1 MVVHPGLGVPEGTRM
16 RNIFYIIGVIVVIIV
31 ILRLAGIA

>member
-1 MVVHPGLGVPEGTRM
+1 LAVSKECRM
-16 RNIFYIIGVIVVIIV
+16 RSIIWLIGAIVIVIV

>member
-1 MVVHPGLGVPEGTRM
+1 M
-16 RNIFYIIGVIVVIIV
+16 RNVLYIIGVIVVVIV